1 MRKLSIFILC
11 AAMVL
16 CAFGCVRDNNADNE
30 TVIGGTESAESAENE
45 SSNPV
50 SDGDITSETVS
61 ADLDDFSS
69 IEFDENITL
78 GIVTENIAS
87 DTDIIILSIEN
98 GYSSS
103 LNVGNGYDNM
113 ILYKSVNG
121 VFERLDVLDD
131 CICGEFTYQVGAESS
146 NDDVQLL
153 LSEWYGELESGSYM
167 VIVKCG
173 TRGSSDVIYASA
185 AFTVGS
191 VLD

>member
-1 MRKLSIFILC
+1 MKQWIKIESLLLVALFSLVCMLSC
-11 AAMVL
+11 EN
-16 CAFGCVRDNNADNE
+16 GPSD
-30 TVIGGTESAESAENE
+30 AEITISNTENE
-45 SSNPV
+45 STSFNM
-50 SDGDITSETVS
+50 SETGELLG

-131 CICGEFTYQVGAESS
+131 CIYGEFTYQVGAESS

-153 LSEWYGELESGSYM
+153 LSDWYGELESGSYM
-167 VIVKCG
+167 VVVKCG
-173 TRGSSDVIYASA
+173 ARGSSDVMYASA
-185 AFTVGS
+185 AFTVE
-191 VLD
+191 